1 MADENASTLGQHPR
15 IDGKGKIA
23 KVAIFGK
30 NSRCWTAE
38 VAGALEQ
45 LLWQRVLSAN
55 TGCVKAQ
62 VCYWTKQTNHHVI
75 DSR

>member
-30 NSRCWTAE
+30 NSRCWAAE
-38 VAGALEQ
+38 VAGALGKYRI
-45 LLWQRVLSAN
+45 WRGGSA
-55 TGCVKAQ
+55 
-62 VCYWTKQTNHHVI
+62 
-75 DSR
+75 